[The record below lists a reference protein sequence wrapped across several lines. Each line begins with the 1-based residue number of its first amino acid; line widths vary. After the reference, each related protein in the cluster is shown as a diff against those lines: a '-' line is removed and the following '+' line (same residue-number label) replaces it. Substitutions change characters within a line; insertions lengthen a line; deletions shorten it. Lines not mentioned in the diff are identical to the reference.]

1 MPKKRQNNLIS
12 IGGMI
17 LFMWS
22 IYACAGDLED
32 AKNAYGAGRFEEATN
47 LLRPLVRQENIEAV
61 YLQARMYEKGD
72 GVNKDMKEA
81 RRLYS
86 IAAAGGHESAQQKL
100 DIFNVQSSDKSVV
113 IDWYLPAAQEGDT
126 EAQYNLGFMY
136 ETGWGVPEN
145 STEAIRWYREASEMQ
160 HDVAQLR
167 MAMMTIVGVGVSSSM
182 RNGLELLH
190 QSAENGNRIAEILVQ
205 DMFDVGDISEKDAK
219 QVVSGIRRIFDD
231 GEVETIKTLRRSL
244 EALRRGTT
252 ESSDKLIADT
262 KVQAKTETKKV
273 TPVTTK
279 PIDVVKAVT
288 QKNLAAKKSVPVIKE
303 PAHKEDQSLI
313 DHESRKVA
321 KGNLYKWYI
330 EEAAK
335 GEPDAQYHLGEM
347 YIKGDQVEKDIEE
360 GLHWMKLSAEQGHEL
375 AVIYTKLWE
384 DDFDQNSFGST
395 IAIAWLKKSAREWN
409 QQAVFTLGTL
419 FETGRG
425 VEKNFKQ
432 ATQWYKFAAVNGHA
446 NAKRRL
452 ALIRKGGALLEQE
465 GVSRKGETIVS
476 SQSSLILLAIV
487 TLVIGIVVFVYIR
500 YFKPKRISAVP
511 EQYQERV
518 VLEKAKN
525 SQGLQTDERKFF
537 DELWSG
543 AEPATEVA
551 EKQENKPKIE
561 DKPTTKKPV
570 EEKSSTEGAI
580 PVSKAVEEKP
590 KSDDLSQVEERLAK
604 AVEDLVSGGGA
615 IIPAKTAGKKTAA
628 TNVLADDKK
637 VASTPEPVQA
647 TERKSS
653 IEKAMESAKPE
664 LQLEADNAVDHD
676 EKVLGADSFIN
687 NSISMNELATSRV
700 SADSLFADGVAIDE
714 AGRAVGQGSYDP
726 HKLDGDSVVFD
737 EPSSI
742 SIKSVSAKSDDGQ
755 VKPRPIGP
763 AASLLPKQS
772 SVNEAEKESISLDS
786 ISEPAEKHDVDAPFT
801 NEEERSLAE
810 VHYNIGLMFSSGD
823 GVPKNETQAA
833 KWFLKA
839 AEEGLP
845 EGQFSL
851 GQAYLNGNGVVMN
864 TELALDWIQK
874 AADNNYK
881 PAQDM
886 LKAQNKAI

>member
-1 MPKKRQNNLIS
+1 MSRKQQNNWIS
-12 IGGMI
+12 IGGVI

-22 IYACAGDLED
+22 IFACAGDLED
-32 AKNAYGAGRFEEATN
+32 AKDAYGAGRFEEATN

-72 GVNKDMKEA
+72 GVARDMKEA

-86 IAAAGGHESAQQKL
+86 IAAAGGHEAAQQKL

-145 STEAIRWYREASEMQ
+145 SAEAVRWYREASEMQ

-167 MAMMTIVGVGVSSSM
+167 LAMMMIVGEGVAASM

-205 DMFDVGDISEKDAK
+205 DMFDVGDVSEKDARRI
-219 QVVSGIRRIFDD
+219 VSGIRRIFDD
-231 GEVETIKTLRRSL
+231 GEMETIKTLRRSL
-244 EALRRGTT
+244 EALRRGSSELPIESIAEPEKTT
-252 ESSDKLIADT
+252 PI
-262 KVQAKTETKKV
+262 
-273 TPVTTK
+273 TTK

-288 QKNLAAKKSVPVIKE
+288 QKNKDLKKPKPVIKE
-303 PAHKEDQSLI
+303 PVRKADQKLI
-313 DHESRKVA
+313 EHDEQKIA
-321 KGNLYKWYI
+321 KGNLFKWYA

-335 GEPDAQYHLGEM
+335 GEADAQYHLGVL
-347 YIKGDQVEKDIEE
+347 YITGDQVEKDIEE
-360 GLHWMKLSAEQGHEL
+360 GLHWMKLAAEQGHEL
-375 AVIYTKLWE
+375 AIIYTKLWE

-395 IAIAWLKKSAREWN
+395 IAVAWLKKSAREWN

-419 FETGRG
+419 YETGRG

-452 ALIRKGGALLEQE
+452 ALIRKGGALLEKE
-465 GVSRKGETIVS
+465 GVSRRGENIVS
-476 SQSSLILLAIV
+476 SESSLIILAVVSLI
-487 TLVIGIVVFVYIR
+487 IGIVVFAYVKYI
-500 YFKPKRISAVP
+500 KPRRISAVP

-525 SQGLQTDERKFF
+525 TQGLQADDRKFF
-537 DELWSG
+537 DELWGGPGS
-543 AEPATEVA
+543 ATVVE
-551 EKQENKPKIE
+551 EKQESQPKVEEKPSA
-561 DKPTTKKPV
+561 KKPV
-570 EEKSSTEGAI
+570 EDKPAAEEPKSAL
-580 PVSKAVEEKP
+580 PVEVAEEKAKP
-590 KSDDLSQVEERLAK
+590 EGLSLVEERLAK
-604 AVEDLVSGGGA
+604 AVEDLVNSGGV
-615 IIPAKTAGKKTAA
+615 IVPAKTAEKITVDVNAP
-628 TNVLADDKK
+628 ADDKISVSVQESVQLK
-637 VASTPEPVQA
+637 GQESTG
-647 TERKSS
+647 KSS
-653 IEKAMESAKPE
+653 IEKAIESAKLE
-664 LQLEADNAVDHD
+664 LQLEDDTSILHG
-676 EKVLGADSFIN
+676 EKVLGAENFIN
-687 NSISMNELATSRV
+687 NSISKNELATSRI
-700 SADSLFADGVAIDE
+700 SADRLFADGVAIDE

-742 SIKSVSAKSDDGQ
+742 SIKSVPSKSDDGK

-763 AASLLPKQS
+763 AASLLPRQS
-772 SVNEAEKESISLDS
+772 SENIIAKEESITFNTTSDT
-786 ISEPAEKHDVDAPFT
+786 IETHDDEVSFAND
-801 NEEERSLAE
+801 EERSLAE

-864 TELALDWIQK
+864 TELGLDWIQK

-886 LKAQNKAI
+886 LKSQNKAI

>member
-1 MPKKRQNNLIS
+1 MSKKHQNNIILLGSLIV
-12 IGGMI
+12 
-17 LFMWS
+17 FMWS
-22 IYACAGDLED
+22 VYAYAGDLED
-32 AKNAYGAGRFEEATN
+32 AKSAYGAGRFEEASN

-72 GVNKDMKEA
+72 GVSKDMKEA

-86 IAAAGGHESAQQKL
+86 IAATGGHELAQQKL

-145 STEAIRWYREASEMQ
+145 STEAIRWYKEASEMQ

-167 MAMMTIVGVGVSSSM
+167 LAMMTIVGVGVETSM
-182 RNGLELLH
+182 HNGLELLH

-205 DMFDVGDISEKDAK
+205 DMFDVGDISKKDAK

-231 GEVETIKTLRRSL
+231 GELETIKTLRRSL
-244 EALRRGTT
+244 EDLRKGPIETSV
-252 ESSDKLIADT
+252 ESVIESDNKIESPIA
-262 KVQAKTETKKV
+262 
-273 TPVTTK
+273 TK
-279 PIDVVKAVT
+279 PIDVVQAVT
-288 QKNLAAKKSVPVIKE
+288 QKNRIVNKSSPVTKE
-303 PAHKEDQSLI
+303 PAHKASQKLP
-313 DHESRKVA
+313 DHESQKIA
-321 KGNLYKWYI
+321 KGNLYKWYT
-330 EEAAK
+330 EEAAR

-360 GLHWMKLSAEQGHEL
+360 GLHWMKLAAEQGHEL

-409 QQAVFTLGTL
+409 QQSVFTLGTL

-452 ALIRKGGALLEQE
+452 ALIRKGGVLLEKE
-465 GVSRKGETIVS
+465 GVSRRGESIVS
-476 SQSSLILLAIV
+476 SQSSLIILGCVVLIM
-487 TLVIGIVVFVYIR
+487 GIAGFVYIK
-500 YFKPKRISAVP
+500 YFKSRRIAEVP

-518 VLEKAKN
+518 VLETAKN
-525 SQGLQTDERKFF
+525 SQGLQADERKFF
-537 DELWSG
+537 DELWG
-543 AEPATEVA
+543 GPEPANAVAETQESKSKAEEKPVAKKTVQEKPVTEKSKPNPVIEVA
-551 EKQENKPKIE
+551 
-561 DKPTTKKPV
+561 
-570 EEKSSTEGAI
+570 
-580 PVSKAVEEKP
+580 EEKP
-590 KSDDLSQVEERLAK
+590 KSEGLSQVEEKLAK
-604 AVEDLVSGGGA
+604 AVEDLVSAGGVVV
-615 IIPAKTAGKKTAA
+615 PTKTADANVPFEDKKT
-628 TNVLADDKK
+628 V
-637 VASTPEPVQA
+637 STTPVPIRAQA
-647 TERKSS
+647 NENMSS
-653 IEKAMESAKPE
+653 IEKAMESPAPE
-664 LQLEADNAVDHD
+664 LRLEDGGVFDND
-676 EKVLGADSFIN
+676 EQVLGADSFIN
-687 NSISMNELATSRV
+687 NSISMSELATSRV
-700 SADSLFADGVAIDE
+700 SADRLFADGVAIDE

-726 HKLDGDSVVFD
+726 HKLDGDSVIFD

-742 SIKSVSAKSDDGQ
+742 SMQSVSVSDDGQ
-755 VKPRPIGP
+755 VKARPIGP
-763 AASLLPKQS
+763 AASLLPKQTS
-772 SVNEAEKESISLDS
+772 ANQIERETLTFGAV
-786 ISEPAEKHDVDAPFT
+786 SEPNDQQDVGAPFS
-801 NEEERSLAE
+801 NDEERSLAE

-823 GVPKNETQAA
+823 GVPKNDTQAA

-851 GQAYLNGNGVVMN
+851 GQAYLNGSGVVMN

-881 PAQDM
+881 PAQDT
-886 LKAQNKAI
+886 LKSQNKAI